1 VEVPYLGM
9 EHQSSVT
16 YGNQYQNGYLG
27 NDLSLSGWGLKFDFI
42 IIHESGH
49 EWFANNITYK
59 DIADMWIHESFT
71 NYSENLYVEY
81 FYGKEAGGEYVRG
94 TRRSIRN
101 DRPII
106 GHYDVNH
113 RGSGDMYSKG
123 GNMLH
128 TLRQIVDNDEKWR
141 EILRGLNQQ
150 FYHQTVTSR
159 QIEEYIIEKTGIN
172 LVSFFNQYLRDERL
186 PVFEYAVNGDSLMYR
201 WSNCIRGFDMPIK
214 ISVSGNETWLFPSTR
229 WGTTKLNAE
238 TPVISIDENFY
249 VARFNITGN

>member
-1 VEVPYLGM
+1 
-9 EHQSSVT
+9 
-16 YGNQYQNGYLG
+16 
-27 NDLSLSGWGLKFDFI
+27 
-42 IIHESGH
+42 
-49 EWFANNITYK
+49 
-59 DIADMWIHESFT
+59 MWIHESFT

-128 TLRQIVDNDEKWR
+128 TLRQIVNDDDKWR

-186 PVFEYAVNGDSLMYR
+186 PVFEYAVNDDSLMYR
-201 WSNCIRGFDMPIK
+201 WSNCIRGFDMPLK

-229 WGTTKLNAE
+229 WSTTKLNVE
-238 TPVISIDENFY
+238 TPVVSVDKNFY